1 MNDSIFQHTGACPR
15 CGAPIFAS
23 VEHPV
28 LTARDSVAEYAS
40 PLTSKEPPTAHFTCD
55 CRLTLA
61 KPLPDVSELGPESTE
76 DGDRKWLARNRKES
90 EPPSAER
97 AE

>member
-1 MNDSIFQHTGACPR
+1 MIYTLTGDCPR
-15 CGAPIFAS
+15 CGAPIFA
-23 VEHPV
+23 VTPKQTV
-28 LTARDSVAEYAS
+28 ADSD
-40 PLTSKEPPTAHFTCD
+40 PTFTEPPTAHFTCD